1 MDIVEVFVNREFGD
15 IRTMTI
21 DGVVWFC
28 GKDVASALGYTNT
41 EQAIRKHVDTED
53 KQTVRNERFESPR
66 GMMFI
71 NESGLYSLVIRSKL
85 PTAKKFKRW
94 ITSEVLPQIR
104 KNGSY
109 VQSPQSYIE
118 ALECLLASEKAK
130 QKALEEKKQLQIEL
144 DQNKEWYSIKRVAG
158 IHGVNWKSFNWRI
171 LKAKS
176 KEMGYEVVKIFDANY
191 GEVNTYHVDV
201 WEQCYPEYE
210 L

>member
-1 MDIVEVFVNREFGD
+1 MDKLVTVNNGKAMADSRMIATRFGKNHRD
-15 IRTMTI
+15 VLRKVDDKINLFTERNFTLSEYT
-21 DGVVWFC
+21 DNS
-28 GKDVASALGYTNT
+28 GKKNKYYLLDRDFTTYLIMSFTGKEADEWKLKYIEAFNKMEEKLK
-41 EQAIRKHVDTED
+41 EQTP
-53 KQTVRNERFESPR
+53 QT
-66 GMMFI
+66 
-71 NESGLYSLVIRSKL
+71 
-85 PTAKKFKRW
+85 
-94 ITSEVLPQIR
+94 
-104 KNGSY
+104 
-109 VQSPQSYIE
+109 YIE

-158 IHGVNWKSFNWRI
+158 IHGVSWKSFNWRI

>member
-1 MDIVEVFVNREFGD
+1 MYGKGEMCMDKLVTVNNGKAMADSRMIATRFGKNHRD
-15 IRTMTI
+15 VLRKVDDKINLFTERNFTLSEYT
-21 DGVVWFC
+21 DNS
-28 GKDVASALGYTNT
+28 GKKNKYYLLDRDFTTYLIMSFTGKEADEWKLKYIEAFNKMEEKLK
-41 EQAIRKHVDTED
+41 EQTP
-53 KQTVRNERFESPR
+53 QT
-66 GMMFI
+66 
-71 NESGLYSLVIRSKL
+71 
-85 PTAKKFKRW
+85 
-94 ITSEVLPQIR
+94 
-104 KNGSY
+104 
-109 VQSPQSYIE
+109 YIE

-158 IHGVNWKSFNWRI
+158 IHGVSWKSFNWRI